1 MIAFLHGELASKDA
15 NHVVVDVS
23 GVGYLLEIP
32 PGSEHELPDVGSVV
46 KLHALLYP

>member
-1 MIAFLHGELASKDA
+1 MIAFLHGRLASRDS

-32 PGSEHELPDVGSVV
+32 LGAEHELPC
-46 KLHALLYP
+46 LLYTSDAADE